1 MPAGREE
8 TTGDDKIQTHRTGGT
23 VNVAFNNSGRHNAMS
38 LAMWERLSKVMAE
51 LAAEPEARVV
61 VLSGAGGKAFVS
73 GADISEFESQRSSED
88 AVAHY
93 NRVSVAADA
102 AVYNFPKPTIAK
114 ITGFC
119 IGGGL
124 GLAIGCDLRICSEDA
139 RFAIPAAKLGLGYDY
154 EGVKKLVDVVGPAHA
169 AEIYYSGRM
178 FTADDAL
185 RMGLV
190 NQVLPN
196 DALDA
201 TVEDLA
207 ETISNNA
214 PLTLAA
220 FKAALRECAKTPDER
235 DMVRI
240 ARMVEA
246 CYVSD
251 DYKEGRQA
259 FMEKRQ
265 PVFKG
270 H

>member
-1 MPAGREE
+1 MPPDREE
-8 TTGDDKIQTHRTGGT
+8 TTGDQKIQTRRTGNT
-23 VNVAFNNSGRHNAMS
+23 VNVVFDNPGRHNAMS
-38 LAMWERLSKVMAE
+38 LAMWERLSDVMAE
-51 LAAEPEARVV
+51 LAADPKARVV

-114 ITGFC
+114 IKGYC

-154 EGVKKLVDVVGPAHA
+154 AGVKKLVDVVGPANA
-169 AEIYYSGRM
+169 AEICYSGRM

-220 FKAALRECAKTPDER
+220 FKAALRECAKTPDAR
-235 DMVRI
+235 DMERI

-246 CYVSD
+246 CYVSN
-251 DYKEGRQA
+251 DYTEGRQA